1 MAWTTGAR
9 LDGPNVLDGETRRES
24 DFESE
29 FVVPKFMRS
38 AFRGKMKLSVQEIPW
53 GSGDKQQRRRNMWME
68 IVPPA
73 AKDAPL
79 LTSPKQVGA
88 KKWPQEPVSRF
99 AAVEWVSLLRLPLAS
114 CSASTQI
121 EGDAHDNAL

>member
-1 MAWTTGAR
+1 MQ
-9 LDGPNVLDGETRRES
+9 
-24 DFESE
+24 E
-29 FVVPKFMRS
+29 F
-38 AFRGKMKLSVQEIPW
+38 GKDAPCHCQDAYTEHVQEIPW

-88 KKWPQEPVSRF
+88 KKWPQVPVSRF
-99 AAVEWVSLLRLPLAS
+99 AAVEWVCLSRLPLALAVHQRES
-114 CSASTQI
+114 
-121 EGDAHDNAL
+121 